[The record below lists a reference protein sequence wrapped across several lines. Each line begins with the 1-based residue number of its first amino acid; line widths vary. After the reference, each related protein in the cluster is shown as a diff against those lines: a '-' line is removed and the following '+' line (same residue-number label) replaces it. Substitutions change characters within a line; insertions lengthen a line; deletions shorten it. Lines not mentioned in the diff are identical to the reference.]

1 MNGCGGRGGGEVV
14 EAMPWREGRTAAKRG
29 TLAMGDWVLGGLAA
43 REKEEKRGEWW
54 VQFNFVN
61 SFARRPLRPVRCRRR
76 RRSARGGAALW
87 LGRW

>member
-54 VQFNFVN
+54 WWWLQACRGRGRKERREQRRQWGVGLCPFSLCVL
-61 SFARRPLRPVRCRRR
+61 AR
-76 RRSARGGAALW
+76 
-87 LGRW
+87 

>member
-1 MNGCGGRGGGEVV
+1 MV

-54 VQFNFVN
+54 WWWLQ
-61 SFARRPLRPVRCRRR
+61 ACRGRGRKERREQRRQ
-76 RRSARGGAALW
+76 W
-87 LGRW
+87 EIGRAHV

>member
-43 REKEEKRGEWW
+43 REEEK
-54 VQFNFVN
+54 
-61 SFARRPLRPVRCRRR
+61 
-76 RRSARGGAALW
+76 
-87 LGRW
+87 